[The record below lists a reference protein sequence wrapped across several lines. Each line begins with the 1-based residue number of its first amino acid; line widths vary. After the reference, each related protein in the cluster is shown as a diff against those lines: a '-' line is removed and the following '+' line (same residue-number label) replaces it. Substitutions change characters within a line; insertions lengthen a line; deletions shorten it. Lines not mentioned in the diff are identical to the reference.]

1 MKITKKLG
9 IILMIIGIAFLFLNM
24 ITYGLWEIDID
35 ILGVLIFIIGLVIFL
50 VKRKDKIKKKV

>member
-1 MKITKKLG
+1 MKLKKWGL
-9 IILMIIGIAFLFLNM
+9 ILMAIGVAFQFINI

-50 VKRKDKIKKKV
+50 IGLIKKKN